1 MFKDDDWVKVVVVLL
16 AIVVTLMQISNYSLK
31 NKVDELERQVDKQQ
45 IQINYQRDVINKI
58 NRKVL
63 YPGG

>member
-1 MFKDDDWVKVVVVLL
+1 MFRDDDWVKVVVILL
-16 AIVVTLMQISNYSLK
+16 TLIVTLMQFYNHGLN
-31 NKVDELERQVDKQQ
+31 NKIDELEKRIDQQQ
-45 IQINYQRDVINKI
+45 IRIEYQMDVINNI

>member
-1 MFKDDDWVKVVVVLL
+1 MFRDDDWVKVVVILL
-16 AIVVTLMQISNYSLK
+16 TLIVTLMQFYNHGLDRKI
-31 NKVDELERQVDKQQ
+31 DELEKRINQQQ
-45 IQINYQRDVINKI
+45 IRIEYQMDVINNI